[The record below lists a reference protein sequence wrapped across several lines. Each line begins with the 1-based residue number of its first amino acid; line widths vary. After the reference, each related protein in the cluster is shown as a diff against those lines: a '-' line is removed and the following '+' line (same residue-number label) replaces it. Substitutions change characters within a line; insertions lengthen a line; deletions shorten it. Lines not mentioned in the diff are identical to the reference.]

1 MNNCSICLKEE
12 LSEND
17 IYTTDCNHIFCN
29 KCLDDWFKRGNESC
43 PLCRS
48 KIDIYI
54 YKVENYRLI
63 IHKVERNN
71 QISLNDLMAHNAIV
85 RNIVRKNIRLRFY
98 SFSLTILFLYIFNNY
113 LYNLNDL
120 NIISNELNT
129 CNLNTTKLNDD
140 LEQCNNLLYINNIG
154 SGYYITMYNGMISRN
169 CFYPVKLYNLCFS

>member
-1 MNNCSICLKEE
+1 MTKKLAKIKYLPNNFQILES
-12 LSEND
+12 
-17 IYTTDCNHIFCN
+17 
-29 KCLDDWFKRGNESC
+29 GNYVVCAVSG
-43 PLCRS
+43 
-48 KIDIYI
+48 K
-54 YKVENYRLI
+54 
-63 IHKVERNN
+63 
-71 QISLNDLMAHNAIV
+71 QISLNDLIAHNAII

>member
-1 MNNCSICLKEE
+1 MNNCTICLKEE

-54 YKVENYRLI
+54 YKGENYRLI

-71 QISLNDLMAHNAIV
+71 QISLNDLIAHNAII
-85 RNIVRKNIRLRFY
+85 RNNTITGL
-98 SFSLTILFLYIFNNY
+98 SLICPFFRISGVCGEKQR
-113 LYNLNDL
+113 NL
-120 NIISNELNT
+120 
-129 CNLNTTKLNDD
+129 K
-140 LEQCNNLLYINNIG
+140 
-154 SGYYITMYNGMISRN
+154 
-169 CFYPVKLYNLCFS
+169 V